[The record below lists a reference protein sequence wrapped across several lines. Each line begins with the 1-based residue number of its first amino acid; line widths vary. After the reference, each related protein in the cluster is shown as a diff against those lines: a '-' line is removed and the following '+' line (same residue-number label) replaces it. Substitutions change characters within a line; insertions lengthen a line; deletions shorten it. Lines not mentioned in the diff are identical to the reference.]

1 MYNQLYMSEQK
12 KYREYI
18 IKLPSTKERLARHQE
33 KIESFRKKL
42 NEKRTPVDRVADEIN
57 ETFGSITF
65 FFWNLIFFVVWIALN
80 INIIPGAIPFDP
92 YPFGL
97 LTMIVSLEAIFLSV
111 FVLVSQNRQAKIA
124 DLREEIDL
132 QINMIAEKEITK
144 LIHMQ
149 AILMKHHGI
158 KIEGDEELEH
168 MMQTVSTHHIQTQLE
183 NEEKKAVSSLLPNIS
198 TTSSKTINGVLKKIT
213 KFLES
218 PFGIGA

>member
-1 MYNQLYMSEQK
+1 MAEQK
-12 KYREYI
+12 KYPEYI
-18 IKLPSTKERLARHQE
+18 IKLPSTKERLAQHQE

-42 NEKRTPVDRVADEIN
+42 DEKRTLVDRIADDISK
-57 ETFGSITF
+57 TFGSISF
-65 FFWNLIFFVVWIALN
+65 FFWNAIFFIVWIILN
-80 INIIPGAIPFDP
+80 INVINGVVPFDP

-111 FVLVSQNRQAKIA
+111 FVLISQNRQAQIA

-158 KIEGDEELEH
+158 KIEGDKELEH
-168 MMQTVSTHHIQTQLE
+168 MMQTIDTQRIQTQLE
-183 NEEKKAVSSLLPNIS
+183 NEEQKPSKQALPFMPTAGVKS
-198 TTSSKTINGVLKKIT
+198 INGVIKKIT
-213 KFLES
+213 KLLDKPLS
-218 PFGIGA
+218 IGV